1 MGDIRNKI
9 GLGTVQFGMEY
20 GISNQSGQ
28 TPPNEVSAILA
39 SFRKKGGNLID
50 TAIAY
55 GSSEI
60 VLGNAGVG
68 EFSVISK
75 FMPPARWG
83 TSVEDQP
90 VFCSERLK
98 IEKLYGYLAHR
109 TDDLIRHLRQWDILK
124 ECKEQGLSDKGGVSL
139 SEPGQ
144 WDKLTDVVS

>member
-28 TPPNEVSAILA
+28 TPPNEVSSILA

-75 FMPPARWG
+75 FMPPR
-83 TSVEDQP
+83 
-90 VFCSERLK
+90 SEERRV
-98 IEKLYGYLAHR
+98 G
-109 TDDLIRHLRQWDILK
+109 K
-124 ECKEQGLSDKGGVSL
+124 ECRIR
-139 SEPGQ
+139 
-144 WDKLTDVVS
+144 WLTSQRIQTTSMGAAR

>member
-75 FMPPARWG
+75 RSEEH
-83 TSVEDQP
+83 TSELQSRGHLVCRLLLEKKKQVVEGWMN
-90 VFCSERLK
+90 SEGHSENIMK
-98 IEKLYGYLAHR
+98 EDFKHIGVGYV
-109 TDDLIRHLRQWDILK
+109 
-124 ECKEQGLSDKGGVSL
+124 EG
-139 SEPGQ
+139 
-144 WDKLTDVVS
+144 

>member
-60 VLGNAGVG
+60 VLGNEGVG

-83 TSVEDQP
+83 TSVEEQLA
-90 VFCSERLK
+90 FSLERLLV
-98 IEKLYGYLAHR
+98 ENLYCYM
-109 TDDLIRHLRQWDILK
+109 DYW
-124 ECKEQGLSDKGGVSL
+124 
-139 SEPGQ
+139 
-144 WDKLTDVVS
+144 TDVLIILHRQ